1 MSWPADTLTGVY
13 LFLFAFGLIFSVASL
28 LLSAIGGHFHL
39 PGATHVGH
47 AGHLGAH
54 DHGGHAH
61 VGDLRHGHG
70 AAGHGTGAGSDGP
83 LAFPAAPGPLN
94 LSTIMIFVT
103 WFGATGYLLRSYDTL
118 ALTSIIVAT
127 VVGLLGA
134 ALVWAFLAKVLWR
147 GQTQLDPFNYRIE
160 GIVARVSAPI
170 RSGGT
175 GEIIY
180 ELDGKR
186 RVDGARAT
194 VQEPIPAGTDVAILR
209 FEQGLAYVTPLLA
222 SDADEFLALEPE
234 TAMPD
239 ATRRVAVREEA
250 RELAE

>member
-28 LLSAIGGHFHL
+28 LLNTLGGHFHL

-61 VGDLRHGHG
+61 VGDLLHGNG
-70 AAGHGTGAGSDGP
+70 AAGHNAGHLPAGP
-83 LAFPAAPGPLN
+83 QSLPAAPGPLN

-103 WFGATGYLLRSYDTL
+103 WFGATGYLLRSYQIL

-134 ALVWAFLAKVLWR
+134 ALAWVFLAKILWR
-147 GQTQLDPFNYRIE
+147 GQTQLDPYNYRIE
-160 GIVARVSAPI
+160 GTVARVSAPI
-170 RSGGT
+170 RPGGT

-180 ELDGKR
+180 MLDGKR
-186 RVDGARAT
+186 RVDGARADGR
-194 VQEPIPAGTDVAILR
+194 EPIVTGTDVAIVR
-209 FEQGLAYVTPLLA
+209 FENGLAYVTPLLA
-222 SDADEFLALEPE
+222 SEENEFLALESE
-234 TAMPD
+234 TAMPT
-239 ATRRVAVREEA
+239 AKGRTVAREEQH
-250 RELAE
+250 ELAE

>member
-28 LLSAIGGHFHL
+28 LLSTLGGHFHL
-39 PGATHVGH
+39 PGATHAGH
-47 AGHLGAH
+47 AGHLGPH
-54 DHGGHAH
+54 DHTGHAH
-61 VGDLRHGHG
+61 IGDLLHGNGTAG
-70 AAGHGTGAGSDGP
+70 AAPSGP
-83 LAFPAAPGPLN
+83 LGLPTAPGPFN
-94 LSTIMIFVT
+94 LSTIMIFLT

-118 ALTSIIVAT
+118 ALTSAIVAT

-134 ALVWAFLAKVLWR
+134 ALAWAFLAKVLWR

-160 GIVARVSAPI
+160 GIVAQVSSPI
-170 RSGGT
+170 QAGGT

-194 VQEPIPAGTDVAILR
+194 VQELIPAGTDVAILR

-222 SDADEFLALEPE
+222 SDEDEFLGLKPE

-239 ATRRVAVREEA
+239 AKGRVVAREQA
-250 RELAE
+250 HELAE

>member
-28 LLSAIGGHFHL
+28 LLSALGGYFHL
-39 PGATHVGH
+39 PGATHAGH
-47 AGHLGAH
+47 AGHLGPH
-54 DHGGHAH
+54 DHSGHAH
-61 VGDLRHGHG
+61 GSDLLHGNGAMGHG
-70 AAGHGTGAGSDGP
+70 VGLVPDGP
-83 LAFPAAPGPLN
+83 LSLPAAPGPFN

-118 ALTSIIVAT
+118 ALTSAIIAT

-134 ALVWAFLAKVLWR
+134 AVAWAFLAKVLWR

-160 GIVARVSAPI
+160 GIVAQVSSAI

-194 VQEPIPAGTDVAILR
+194 VQDPIPAGTDVAILR
-209 FEQGLAYVTPLLA
+209 FEQGLAYVTPLLE
-222 SDADEFLALEPE
+222 SDQDDFLAFEPE
-234 TAMPD
+234 TALPD
-239 ATRRVAVREEA
+239 AKGRVSSQGQVH
-250 RELAE
+250 ELAE